1 MGIIYKINSSKINED
16 FVIGTDRYNSLLNFV
31 KIVFNLK
38 NIPISMLK
46 NSISLKRPN
55 EINKI
60 ASNSKKAFKVFN
72 WKAKYQLNDIAQ
84 KMLNEELF

>member
-1 MGIIYKINSSKINED
+1 
-16 FVIGTDRYNSLLNFV
+16 
-31 KIVFNLK
+31 
-38 NIPISMLK
+38 MLK